1 MPINCYA
8 IEFLR
13 QEMNEKSKSIIP
25 NLTYKLPNGEEKEFE
40 KQLNKILSTSDI
52 LKKEV
57 IMAGGFNT
65 NVLYFEHNKKA

>member
-1 MPINCYA
+1 M
-8 IEFLR
+8 
-13 QEMNEKSKSIIP
+13 
-25 NLTYKLPNGEEKEFE
+25 TYKLPNGEEKEFE

-65 NVLYFEHNKKA
+65 NVLYFEHNKKV